1 MGIGGARS
9 VSEAG
14 RLEASGAGG
23 RRDGSSERVEGRWRI
38 GWLKP
43 FRPSKGDG
51 HRAGVAGASGADQEQ
66 RTAGGRG
73 PSWGFGPPGGSA
85 STRRNPAA
93 PQHGQRVTSFPVRR
107 NSVISHVSGSPGA
120 GVWATGAAGV
130 STSRTVGRR
139 RLRAG

>member
-23 RRDGSSERVEGRWRI
+23 RRDGSSERVEGGWRI

-66 RTAGGRG
+66 RTAGGRDR
-73 PSWGFGPPGGSA
+73 SWASASPGGVA
-85 STRRNPAA
+85 ALCARRERFH
-93 PQHGQRVTSFPVRR
+93 QE
-107 NSVISHVSGSPGA
+107 GS
-120 GVWATGAAGV
+120 
-130 STSRTVGRR
+130 
-139 RLRAG
+139 

>member
-1 MGIGGARS
+1 MKRAFSRVAPPRRKDGGARPRDAGKSRIERNGTPAMGIGGARS

-51 HRAGVAGASGADQEQ
+51 HRAGGAGASGAAHEQ
-66 RTAGGRG
+66 RTARG
-73 PSWGFGPPGGSA
+73 
-85 STRRNPAA
+85 
-93 PQHGQRVTSFPVRR
+93 
-107 NSVISHVSGSPGA
+107 
-120 GVWATGAAGV
+120 TG
-130 STSRTVGRR
+130 TP
-139 RLRAG
+139 LPF